1 MTRAAISILALWIA
15 LLIFPSS
22 ANAVLGLSVGGG
34 FIPDGSRPGG
44 LVQGHIGPIT
54 PFAEFFKKSGGATTV
69 NLGVNL
75 ILDKTSVSV
84 IHPYG
89 GFGAGISRSSGGGSS
104 KARPMVNAVTGMNLK
119 LSDAAG
125 LFLQVKYLYSFG
137 SSFAL
142 PISGSGSGLSNL
154 VVREFIIQGGLKFNI
169 GP

>member
-1 MTRAAISILALWIA
+1 MTRAAISILVLCIA
-15 LLIFPSS
+15 LLIFPSG

-54 PFAEFFKKSGGATTV
+54 PFAEFFKKPGVTNV
-69 NLGVNL
+69 NLGVNF

-89 GFGAGISRSSGGGSS
+89 GFGGGVSRSSVSGTS
-104 KARPMVNAVTGMNLK
+104 KARTMVNAVTGVNLK
-119 LSDAAG
+119 VSDAAG

-137 SSFAL
+137 SD
-142 PISGSGSGLSNL
+142 SGLTNL

>member
-1 MTRAAISILALWIA
+1 MTRATLSILALWIA
-15 LLIFPSS
+15 LWIFPSS
-22 ANAVLGLSVGGG
+22 ANAVLSFSVGGG

-54 PFAEFFKKSGGATTV
+54 PFAEFFKKSGVTNV

-89 GFGAGISRSSGGGSS
+89 GFGGGISRSSDAVDS
-104 KARPMVNAVTGMNLK
+104 KARTMVNAVTGVNLK

-137 SSFAL
+137 SD
-142 PISGSGSGLSNL
+142 SGLTNL
-154 VVREFIIQGGLKFNI
+154 VVREFIIQGGLKFGI